1 MVTAEFD
8 KLVQHMQ
15 SPATIAKHLRDMGFP
30 KFDQSVINYWYAAPG
45 IYPNKKYF
53 TALREIGRMY
63 GIEISLTGLAA
74 K

>member
-8 KLVQHMQ
+8 KLIQHIQ
-15 SPATIAKHLRDMGFP
+15 SPETIAKHLRDMGFP
-30 KFDQSVINYWYAAPG
+30 KFNQSVIHYWYAAPG
-45 IYPNKKYF
+45 IYPSKKYF
-53 TALREIGRMY
+53 TALREIGKMY